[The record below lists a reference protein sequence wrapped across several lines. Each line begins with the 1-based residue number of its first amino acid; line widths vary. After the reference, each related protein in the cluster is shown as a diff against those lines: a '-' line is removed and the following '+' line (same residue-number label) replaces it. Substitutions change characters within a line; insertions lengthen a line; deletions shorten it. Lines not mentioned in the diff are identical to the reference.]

1 MPEAYICDYVRTPI
15 GRYGGALASV
25 IGAAWTLA
33 IAEIGMLLAVT
44 PLLLSPVRRVRS
56 LSDGDLAESEHF
68 ATIAPLDPDAARP
81 VTMA

>member
-1 MPEAYICDYVRTPI
+1 
-15 GRYGGALASV
+15 
-25 IGAAWTLA
+25 
-33 IAEIGMLLAVT
+33 MLLAVT